1 MIDKNDV
8 FKMGELIRDV
18 EKSLDKLHR
27 FAHRMSVKHAGDLG
41 LKKASGDFAT
51 LSGGVPKDPP
61 PE

>member
-8 FKMGELIRDV
+8 FKAGELLRTV
-18 EKSLDKLHR
+18 ENDLDKLHK
-27 FAHRMSVKHAGDLG
+27 FLHRMAVKHAGDLG
-41 LKKASGDFAT
+41 LKKASGDFTT